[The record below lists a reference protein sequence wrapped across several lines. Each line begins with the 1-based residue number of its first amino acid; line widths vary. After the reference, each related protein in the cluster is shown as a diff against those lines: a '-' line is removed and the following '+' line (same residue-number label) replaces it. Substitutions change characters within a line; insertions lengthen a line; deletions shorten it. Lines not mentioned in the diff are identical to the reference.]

1 MPSQTPSQ
9 TVGPFFSHALTPS
22 GAAAR
27 MVPGNRLA
35 DDGTPGTAIRIEG
48 MFVDGAGNPVPD
60 GMIEIWQA
68 NDDGRYADGSRGLFG
83 FGRAGTDTSGRY
95 WFRTIKPGSVDSRS
109 APHINVAVF
118 ARGMLNHLFTRIYFS
133 DEGEAN
139 AADRVLE
146 GVDPAR
152 RETLVATRHERDG
165 VVTYKFTV
173 RLQGEQETVFF
184 DA

>member
-22 GAAAR
+22 GPGAR
-27 MVPGNRLA
+27 AVPGNRLA
-35 DDGTPGTAIRIEG
+35 GDSTPGTAICIEG
-48 MFVDGAGNPVPD
+48 VFVDGAGNPVPD

-68 NDDGRYADGSRGLFG
+68 DADGRYADGFSLFLG
-83 FGRAGTDTSGRY
+83 FGRAGTDASGRFS
-95 WFRTIKPGSVDSRS
+95 FRTIKPGAISSRS

-133 DEGEAN
+133 DEQEAN
-139 AADRVLE
+139 AMDRVLE
-146 GVDPAR
+146 SVAPAR
-152 RETLVATRHERDG
+152 RETLVARRREG
-165 VVTYKFTV
+165 EPVAAYEFAV